1 MTKTTERVVG
11 LVAVIVGLAGYF
23 IGIPS
28 NLAESF
34 GISSAT
40 LLVLSL
46 GVLAFG
52 LLLLLW
58 RVWEEARALYERLKS
73 PGSGSDLPRVRPA
86 AWPDL
91 PELHRLLVRFFGEE
105 APSLR
110 NMRKWHSRNPDI
122 FQIVLRLN
130 AITGERKIVGAFKL
144 APLKRDAWF
153 YFELGHSMRG
163 DFPEKYIVKPRGT
176 AMCWYI
182 GDVVSTSRRHGELV
196 MAALVDSLSVKL
208 RPDTPVFARALT
220 LKGLGYLRDFNF
232 QPIVMDSKLEL
243 GTMCSLH
250 PPDVGE
256 LVERL
261 HSGKPLRPNR
271 TTKSRPKAKPVAK
284 FQDPSALELMAAA
297 V

>member
-105 APSLR
+105 APSFTQ
-110 NMRKWHSRNPDI
+110 H
-122 FQIVLRLN
+122 
-130 AITGERKIVGAFKL
+130 AE
-144 APLKRDAWF
+144 
-153 YFELGHSMRG
+153 
-163 DFPEKYIVKPRGT
+163 
-176 AMCWYI
+176 
-182 GDVVSTSRRHGELV
+182 
-196 MAALVDSLSVKL
+196 MALS
-208 RPDTPVFARALT
+208 
-220 LKGLGYLRDFNF
+220 
-232 QPIVMDSKLEL
+232 
-243 GTMCSLH
+243 
-250 PPDVGE
+250 
-256 LVERL
+256 
-261 HSGKPLRPNR
+261 
-271 TTKSRPKAKPVAK
+271 KSRHFSDCAQVECDYRRAKDRRR
-284 FQDPSALELMAAA
+284 FQTCHLEKRCVVLFP
-297 V
+297 